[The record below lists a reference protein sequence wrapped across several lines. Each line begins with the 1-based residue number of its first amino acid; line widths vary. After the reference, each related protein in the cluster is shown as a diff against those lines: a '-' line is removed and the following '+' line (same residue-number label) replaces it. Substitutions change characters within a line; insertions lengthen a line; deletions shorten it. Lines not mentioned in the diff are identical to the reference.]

1 MAKKILIL
9 TDSIGNPQPYL
20 GNDSTSLE
28 QTFPFLIKKDL
39 EDAVFHQITLGHAMS
54 SRLMNE
60 ARGYIG
66 TWKPEYVIIC
76 SGINDATPTFFSEKE
91 KNFLFKYM
99 LINKFGESLKN
110 FIKTKLF
117 YNEKMLWMRSRPR
130 ESYKNFSLNLKKFIN
145 SFKFSKIFWFEIY
158 VGDKEDNKKKNIL
171 NNINYFNQIIEE
183 QENIN
188 VIKVK
193 NKLVSNNGIAKDN
206 IHLNVIGHQIFAES
220 FLDLIKS

>member
-28 QTFPFLIKKDL
+28 QTFPFLIKKNL
-39 EDAVFHQITLGHAMS
+39 KDAVFHQITLGHAMS

-60 ARGYIG
+60 ARGYIIS
-66 TWKPEYVIIC
+66 WKPEYVIIC

-99 LINKFGESLKN
+99 LINKFGEKLKN

-117 YNEKMLWMRSRPR
+117 YNQKMLWIRSKPR
-130 ESYKNFSLNLKKFIN
+130 ENYENFLLNLKKFIN
-145 SFKFSKIFWFEIY
+145 TFKFSKIFWFEIY
-158 VGDKEDNKKKNIL
+158 VNDKEDNEKKGIL
-171 NNINYFNQIIEE
+171 NNINYFNQILEE
-183 QENIN
+183 HENIN
-188 VIKVK
+188 VIKIK
-193 NKLVSNNGIAKDN
+193 KKLISNNGIAEDN
-206 IHLNVIGHQIFAES
+206 IHLNDIGHKIFAES
-220 FLDLIKS
+220 FLSLIRN